1 MKRNRKIFK
10 RNLRKSL
17 VKEIEKFERYESGL
31 PEGEKK
37 DLNKLVQIALEKPLI
52 REELQQKGR
61 VSTNTVRFEMQEY
74 NLTFNEANMLAK
86 F

>member
-1 MKRNRKIFK
+1 
-10 RNLRKSL
+10 
-17 VKEIEKFERYESGL
+17 
-31 PEGEKK
+31 
-37 DLNKLVQIALEKPLI
+37 LEKDLI

-86 F
+86 ILRKVWSGKNV